1 MFDGFKRFWKGLI
14 QMFGYTTLK
23 QIVGKDITLSDKMIY
38 AINEWKQML
47 HGQADWITDSIVSL
61 EIEEGICREFA
72 DCALVEM
79 ETSVSN
85 ERLDKIYQKNI
96 ANLNENLQEGLALGS
111 FVLKP
116 LGGTVAEFVSADK
129 IIPISFGDDGK
140 PNDIAFLTVKKVG
153 DADYFTRF
161 ERHYFVNGNLT
172 IENKCF
178 HSQTSRDIGLP
189 CSLEAIEEWV
199 NIEQGP
205 ITYPGMNRMDFG
217 YYRNPI
223 KNKVDGSA
231 CGVSIYEAAKDLIRK
246 ADIQGAR
253 LDWEYES
260 GERAIHV
267 DSKALKQDK
276 TTGRFG
282 MAKLSGRL
290 YRGLNLE
297 IGKDQE
303 LLKEYSP
310 EMRDEAFKRG
320 LEEYKREIEF
330 SVGLAYGDLSNV
342 QEVAKTATE
351 IKTSKNRKYNRVTA
365 IQGKLQD
372 CLEDFVA
379 GLAFYNSM
387 LNSGYEFSCKFND
400 SILTDEEAERQQDR
414 QDVSMGAMTLV
425 EYRAKWYNET
435 EEEAAKKIVQE
446 IIEPDPSEE

>member
-1 MFDGFKRFWKGLI
+1 MFDGFKRFWKGI
-14 QMFGYTTLK
+14 MRMFRYTTLK
-23 QIVGKDITLSDKMIY
+23 QIVGKDITLSDKMID

-47 HGQADWITDSIVSL
+47 NGQADWLTDNIVSL
-61 EIEEGICREFA
+61 GIEEGVCREFA

-85 ERLDKIYQKNI
+85 ERLDKIYQRNI
-96 ANLNENLQEGLALGS
+96 ASLNENLQEGLALGS

-116 LGGTVAEFVSADK
+116 LGGIAAEFVSADK

-140 PNDIAFLTVKKVG
+140 PIDIAFLTVKKVG
-153 DADYFTRF
+153 DVDYFTRF
-161 ERHYFVNGNLT
+161 ERHYFTNGNLT

-178 HSQTSRDIGLP
+178 HSQTANDIGLP
-189 CSLEAIEEWV
+189 CSLEAVEEWG
-199 NIEQGP
+199 NIDPGP

-231 CGVSIYEAAKDLIRK
+231 CGISIYESAVDLIRK

-267 DSKALKQDK
+267 DNKALKQDK
-276 TTGRFG
+276 STGRFG
-282 MAKLSGRL
+282 MARLSKRL

-297 IGKDQE
+297 VGKDQE

-330 SVGLAYGDLSNV
+330 SVGLAYGDLSDV

-365 IQGKLQD
+365 IQNNLYD

-414 QDVSMGAMTLV
+414 QDVSMGVMSQL
-425 EYRAKWYNET
+425 EYRMKWYNEDEST
-435 EEEAAKKIVQE
+435 AKKMLPEQNQVME
-446 IIEPDPSEE
+446 

>member
-1 MFDGFKRFWKGLI
+1 
-14 QMFGYTTLK
+14 MFGYTTLK
-23 QIVGKDITLSDKMIY
+23 QIVGKDITLSDKMID

-47 HGQADWITDSIVSL
+47 NGQADWLTDNIVSL
-61 EIEEGICREFA
+61 GIEEGVCREFA

-85 ERLDKIYQKNI
+85 ERLDKIYQRNI
-96 ANLNENLQEGLALGS
+96 ASLNENLQEGLALGS

-116 LGGTVAEFVSADK
+116 LGGIAAEFVSADK

-140 PNDIAFLTVKKVG
+140 PIDIAFLTVKKVG
-153 DADYFTRF
+153 DVDYFTRF
-161 ERHYFVNGNLT
+161 ERHYFTNGNLT

-178 HSQTSRDIGLP
+178 HSQTSNDIGLP
-189 CSLEAIEEWV
+189 CSLEAVEEWG
-199 NIEQGP
+199 NIDPGP

-223 KNKVDGSA
+223 KNKVDGSV
-231 CGVSIYEAAKDLIRK
+231 CGISIYESAVDLIRK

-267 DSKALKQDK
+267 DNKALKQDK
-276 TTGRFG
+276 STGRFG
-282 MAKLSGRL
+282 MARLSKRL

-297 IGKDQE
+297 VGKDQE

-330 SVGLAYGDLSNV
+330 SVGLAYGDLSDV

-365 IQGKLQD
+365 IQNNLYD

-414 QDVSMGAMTLV
+414 QDVSMGVMSQL
-425 EYRAKWYNET
+425 EYRMKWYNEDEST
-435 EEEAAKKIVQE
+435 AKKMLPEQNQVME
-446 IIEPDPSEE
+446 

>member
-1 MFDGFKRFWKGLI
+1 
-14 QMFGYTTLK
+14 MFGYTTLK
-23 QIVGKDITLSDKMIY
+23 QIVGKDITLSDKMID

-47 HGQADWITDSIVSL
+47 NGQADWLTDNIVSL
-61 EIEEGICREFA
+61 GIEEGVCREFA

-79 ETSVSN
+79 ETSVGN
-85 ERLDKIYQKNI
+85 ERLDKIYQRNI
-96 ANLNENLQEGLALGS
+96 ASLNENLQEGLALGS

-116 LGGTVAEFVSADK
+116 LGGIAAEFVSADK

-140 PNDIAFLTVKKVG
+140 PIDIAFLTVKKVG
-153 DADYFTRF
+153 DVDYFTRF
-161 ERHYFVNGNLT
+161 ERHYFTNGNLT

-178 HSQTSRDIGLP
+178 HSQTANDIGLP
-189 CSLEAIEEWV
+189 CSLEAVEEWG
-199 NIEQGP
+199 NIDPGP

-231 CGVSIYEAAKDLIRK
+231 CGISIYESAVDLIRK

-267 DSKALKQDK
+267 DNKALKQDK
-276 TTGRFG
+276 STGRFG
-282 MAKLSGRL
+282 MARLSKRL

-297 IGKDQE
+297 VGKDQE

-330 SVGLAYGDLSNV
+330 SVGLAYGDLSDV

-351 IKTSKNRKYNRVTA
+351 IKASKNRKYNRVTA
-365 IQGKLQD
+365 IQNNLYD

-414 QDVSMGAMTLV
+414 QDVSMGVMSQL
-425 EYRAKWYNET
+425 EYRMKWYNEDEST
-435 EEEAAKKIVQE
+435 AQKMLPEQNQVME
-446 IIEPDPSEE
+446 

>member
-1 MFDGFKRFWKGLI
+1 MFEGFKRFWKGFM

-23 QIVGKDITLSDKMIY
+23 QIVGKDITLSDKMID

-47 HGQADWITDSIVSL
+47 NGQADWITDSIVSL
-61 EIEEGICREFA
+61 GIEEGICREFA

-79 ETSVSN
+79 ETSLSN
-85 ERLDKIYQKNI
+85 ERLDRIYQKNI
-96 ANLNENLQEGLALGS
+96 SNLNENIQEGLALGS

-116 LGGTVAEFVSADK
+116 LGEAAAEFVSADK

-140 PNDIAFLTVKKVG
+140 PNDIAFLTVKKAG
-153 DADYFTRF
+153 DVDYFTRF
-161 ERHYFVNGNLT
+161 ERHYFINGNLT

-189 CSLEAIEEWV
+189 CSLEAVEEWA
-199 NIEQGP
+199 NIDPGP
-205 ITYPGMNRMDFG
+205 ITYPGMSRMDFG

-223 KNKVDGSA
+223 KNRIDGSV
-231 CGVSIYEAAKDLIRK
+231 CGVSVYESAVDLIRK

-267 DSKALKQDK
+267 DNKALKQDK
-276 TTGRFG
+276 STGRFS
-282 MAKLSGRL
+282 MEKLKKRL

-297 IGKDQE
+297 AGKDQE

-330 SVGLAYGDLSNV
+330 SVGLAYGDLSDV

-365 IQGKLQD
+365 IQNNLYD
-372 CLEDFVA
+372 CLEDFAA

-400 SILTDEEAERQQDR
+400 SILTDEETERNQDR
-414 QDVSMGAMTLV
+414 ADVSMGAMQLW
-425 EYRAKWYNET
+425 EYRKKWYGET
-435 EEEAAKKIVQE
+435 EEQAKAAVQQPAE
-446 IIEPDPSEE
+446 VIE

>member
-1 MFDGFKRFWKGLI
+1 
-14 QMFGYTTLK
+14 MFGYTTLK
-23 QIVGKDITLSDKMIY
+23 QIVGKDITLSDKMID

-47 HGQADWITDSIVSL
+47 NGQADWLTDNIVSL
-61 EIEEGICREFA
+61 GIEEGVCREFA

-85 ERLDKIYQKNI
+85 ERLDKIYQRNI
-96 ANLNENLQEGLALGS
+96 ASLNENLQEGLALGS

-116 LGGTVAEFVSADK
+116 LGGIAAEFVSADK

-140 PNDIAFLTVKKVG
+140 PIDIAFLTVKKVG
-153 DADYFTRF
+153 DVDYFTRF
-161 ERHYFVNGNLT
+161 ERHYFTNGNLT

-178 HSQTSRDIGLP
+178 HSQTANDIGLP
-189 CSLEAIEEWV
+189 CSLEDVEEWG
-199 NIEQGP
+199 NIDPGP

-231 CGVSIYEAAKDLIRK
+231 CGISIYESAVDLIRK

-267 DSKALKQDK
+267 DNKALKQDK
-276 TTGRFG
+276 STGRFG
-282 MAKLSGRL
+282 MARLSKRL

-297 IGKDQE
+297 VGKDQE

-330 SVGLAYGDLSNV
+330 SVGLAYGDLSDV

-351 IKTSKNRKYNRVTA
+351 IKASKNRKYNRVTA
-365 IQGKLQD
+365 IQNNLYD

-414 QDVSMGAMTLV
+414 QDVSMGVMSQL
-425 EYRAKWYNET
+425 EYRMKWYNEDEST
-435 EEEAAKKIVQE
+435 AKKMLPEQNQVME
-446 IIEPDPSEE
+446 

>member
-1 MFDGFKRFWKGLI
+1 M
-14 QMFGYTTLK
+14 TL
-23 QIVGKDITLSDKMIY
+23 DITLSDKMID

-47 HGQADWITDSIVSL
+47 NGQADWITDSIVSL
-61 EIEEGICREFA
+61 GIEEGICREFA

-79 ETSVSN
+79 ETSLSN
-85 ERLDKIYQKNI
+85 ERLDRIYQKNI
-96 ANLNENLQEGLALGS
+96 SNLNENIQEGLALGS

-116 LGGTVAEFVSADK
+116 LGEAAAEFVSADK

-153 DADYFTRF
+153 DVDYFTRF
-161 ERHYFVNGNLT
+161 ERHYFINGNLT

-189 CSLEAIEEWV
+189 YSLEAVEEWA
-199 NIEQGP
+199 NIDPGP

-223 KNKVDGSA
+223 KNRIDGSV
-231 CGVSIYEAAKDLIRK
+231 CGVSVYESAVDLIRK

-267 DSKALKQDK
+267 DNKALKQDK
-276 TTGRFG
+276 STGRFS
-282 MAKLSGRL
+282 MEKLKKRL

-297 IGKDQE
+297 AGKDQE

-330 SVGLAYGDLSNV
+330 SVGLAYGDLSDV

-365 IQGKLQD
+365 IQNNLCD
-372 CLEDFVA
+372 CLEDFAA

-400 SILTDEEAERQQDR
+400 SILTDEETERNQDR
-414 QDVSMGAMTLV
+414 ADVSMGAMQLW
-425 EYRAKWYNET
+425 EYRMKWYGET
-435 EEEAAKKIVQE
+435 EKQAKAAVQNPAE
-446 IIEPDPSEE
+446 VIE

>member
-1 MFDGFKRFWKGLI
+1 
-14 QMFGYTTLK
+14 MFGYTTLK

-38 AINEWKQML
+38 AIDDWNKML
-47 HGQADWITDSIVSL
+47 NGEADWITGGVVSL
-61 EIEEGICREFA
+61 GIEAGICREFA

-79 ETSVSN
+79 ETSVTN

-96 ANLNENLQEGLALGS
+96 TSLNENLQEGLALGS

-116 LGGTVAEFVSADK
+116 LGESAAEFISADK

-153 DADYFTRF
+153 DVDYYTRF
-161 ERHYFVNGNLT
+161 ERHYFLNGNLT

-178 HSQTSRDIGLP
+178 HSQTEKDIGLP
-189 CSLEAIEEWV
+189 CSLEAVEEWE
-199 NIEQGP
+199 NIEPGP

-231 CGVSIYEAAKDLIRK
+231 CGVSLYDSAVDLIK
-246 ADIQGAR
+246 KTDVQGAR
-253 LDWEYES
+253 LDWEFES

-267 DSKALKQDK
+267 DNRALKQDK
-276 TTGRFG
+276 STGRFG
-282 MAKLSGRL
+282 MAKLSKRL

-297 IGKDQE
+297 AGKDQE

-310 EMRDEAFKRG
+310 EMRDESFKRG

-330 SVGLAYGDLSNV
+330 SVGLAYGDLLDA

-351 IKTSKNRKYNRVTA
+351 IKASKNRKYNRVTA
-365 IQGKLQD
+365 IQNNLYD

-400 SILTDEEAERQQDR
+400 SILTDEETERQQDR
-414 QDVSMGAMTLV
+414 QDVSMGVMSHL
-425 EYRAKWYNET
+425 EYRMKWYNED
-435 EEEAAKKIVQE
+435 EATAKKMLPEQNQVME
-446 IIEPDPSEE
+446 

>member
-1 MFDGFKRFWKGLI
+1 MFEGFKRFWKGFM

-23 QIVGKDITLSDKMIY
+23 QIVGKDITLSDKMID
-38 AINEWKQML
+38 AINEWKQMMN
-47 HGQADWITDSIVSL
+47 GQADWIADSIVSL
-61 EIEEGICREFA
+61 GIEEGICREFA

-79 ETSVSN
+79 ETSLSN
-85 ERLDKIYQKNI
+85 ERLDRIYQKNI
-96 ANLNENLQEGLALGS
+96 SNLNENIQEGLALGS

-116 LGGTVAEFVSADK
+116 LGEAAAEFVSADK

-153 DADYFTRF
+153 DVDYFTRF
-161 ERHYFVNGNLT
+161 ERHYFINGNLT

-189 CSLEAIEEWV
+189 CSLEAVEEWA
-199 NIEQGP
+199 NIDPGP
-205 ITYPGMNRMDFG
+205 VTYPGMNRMDFG

-223 KNKVDGSA
+223 KNRIDGSA
-231 CGVSIYEAAKDLIRK
+231 CGVSVYESAVDLIRK

-267 DSKALKQDK
+267 DNKALKQDK
-276 TTGRFG
+276 STGRFS
-282 MAKLSGRL
+282 MEKLKKRL

-297 IGKDQE
+297 AGKDQE

-330 SVGLAYGDLSNV
+330 SVGLAYGDLSDV

-365 IQGKLQD
+365 IQNNLYD
-372 CLEDFVA
+372 CLEDFAA

-400 SILTDEEAERQQDR
+400 SILTDEETERQQDR
-414 QDVSMGAMTLV
+414 ADVSMGAMQLW
-425 EYRAKWYNET
+425 EYRKKWYGET
-435 EEEAAKKIVQE
+435 EEQAKVAVQNPAE
-446 IIEPDPSEE
+446 VIE

>member
-1 MFDGFKRFWKGLI
+1 MFDGFKRFWKGLMK
-14 QMFGYTTLK
+14 MFGYTTLK

-47 HGQADWITDSIVSL
+47 NGQADWITDSVVSL
-61 EIEEGICREFA
+61 GIEEGICREFA
-72 DCALVEM
+72 DCTLVEM

-85 ERLDKIYQKNI
+85 EHLDKIYQKNI
-96 ANLNENLQEGLALGS
+96 ASLNENLQEGLALGS

-116 LGGTVAEFVSADK
+116 LGGAAAEFISADK

-140 PNDIAFLTVKKVG
+140 PIDIAFLTVKKVG
-153 DADYFTRF
+153 DVDYFTRF
-161 ERHYFVNGNLT
+161 ERHYFINGNLT

-189 CSLEAIEEWV
+189 CSLEAVEEWA
-199 NIEQGP
+199 NIDPGP
-205 ITYPGMNRMDFG
+205 VTYPGMNRMDFG
-217 YYRNPI
+217 YFRNPI

-231 CGVSIYEAAKDLIRK
+231 CGVSVYESAVDRIKK

-267 DSKALKQDK
+267 DNKALKQDRS
-276 TTGRFG
+276 TGGFG
-282 MAKLSGRL
+282 MAKLSKRL

-297 IGKDQE
+297 AGKDQE

-330 SVGLAYGDLSNV
+330 SVGLAYGDLSDV

-351 IKTSKNRKYNRVTA
+351 IKASKNRKYNRVTA
-365 IQGKLQD
+365 IQNNLYD

-400 SILTDEEAERQQDR
+400 SILTDEETERQQDR
-414 QDVSMGAMTLV
+414 QDVSMGVMSHL
-425 EYRAKWYNET
+425 EYRMKWYNED
-435 EEEAAKKIVQE
+435 EATAKKMLPEQNQVME
-446 IIEPDPSEE
+446 

>member
-1 MFDGFKRFWKGLI
+1 MFDGFKRFWKGLM
-14 QMFGYTTLK
+14 QMFGYTTLR
-23 QIVGKDITLSDKMIY
+23 QIVGKDITLSDNMIH

-47 HGQADWITDSIVSL
+47 NGQADWIMDSIVSL
-61 EIEEGICREFA
+61 GIEEGICREFA

-79 ETSVSN
+79 ETGVSN
-85 ERLDKIYQKNI
+85 ERLDKMYQRNI
-96 ANLNENLQEGLALGS
+96 ASLNENLQEGLALGS

-116 LGGTVAEFVSADK
+116 LGGTAAEFVSADK
-129 IIPISFGDDGK
+129 IIPIGFGDDGK
-140 PNDIAFLTVKKVG
+140 PNDIAFLTAKMVG
-153 DADYFTRF
+153 DADYFIRF

-172 IENKCF
+172 IENQCF
-178 HSQTSRDIGLP
+178 HSQTANDIGLP
-189 CSLEAIEEWV
+189 CSLDAVEEWA
-199 NIEQGP
+199 NIEPGP

-223 KNKVDGSA
+223 KNKVDGSP
-231 CGVSIYEAAKDLIRK
+231 CGVSIYDSAVDLIRK
-246 ADIQGAR
+246 ADTQGAR

-267 DSKALKQDK
+267 DNRALKQDK
-276 TTGRFG
+276 STGRIG
-282 MAKLSGRL
+282 MAKLSKRL

-297 IGKDQE
+297 AGKDQE

-330 SVGLAYGDLSNV
+330 SVGLAYGDLSDV

-351 IKTSKNRKYNRVTA
+351 IKASKNRKYNRVTA
-365 IQGKLQD
+365 IQNNLYD

-414 QDVSMGAMTLV
+414 RDVDMGVMSHL
-425 EYRAKWYNET
+425 EYRMKWYNED
-435 EEEAAKKIVQE
+435 EATAKKMLPEQNQVME
-446 IIEPDPSEE
+446 